1 MNSTR
6 LYMLHAI
13 TPLHAGVGEGL
24 GAINLPTAREKSTGY
39 PYMPGSSVKGVL
51 REFAELRYGG
61 PTGKDVVVA
70 FGPPTEHAAD
80 SRGGLV
86 FTDASVL
93 CLPIRSLWG
102 TFAWV
107 TCPFVLRRLS
117 RDAMEAGLTG
127 MPQGAWE
134 PNVQAWLPNG
144 TSLHSSGGLFL
155 EEMRWPEKTDSA
167 LANAWVT
174 WLGDKLFAHDAGERD
189 FFARRFVV
197 VDDNVF
203 ALYAKLS
210 LEVRSRVKIDDER
223 GTAAASG
230 PWKEEHLP
238 TETLLYG
245 MTIARQT
252 AYIQRTTNAA
262 GERTVLDP
270 VAQRAEASMTVL
282 ETLLNGR
289 PILRFG
295 GHSSVGLGR
304 ARIALV

>member
-1 MNSTR
+1 MSSTR
-6 LYMLHAI
+6 LYMLHAM

-51 REFAELRYGG
+51 REFAELQNG
-61 PTGKDVVVA
+61 PMSKNVVVA
-70 FGPPTEHAAD
+70 FGPPTKHAAD

-86 FTDASVL
+86 FTDANIL

-107 TCPFVLRRLS
+107 TSPFVLRRLS
-117 RDAMEAGLTG
+117 RDAAEAGLTG
-127 MPQGAWE
+127 TPQVTCE
-134 PNVQAWLPNG
+134 PNMQAWLPTN
-144 TSLHSSGGLFL
+144 TCLRSPSGLFL
-155 EEMRWPEKTDSA
+155 EEMRLTDQPDSV
-167 LANAWVT
+167 LANAWAT

-197 VDDNVF
+197 VDDDVF
-203 ALYAKLS
+203 KFYAKLS

-252 AYIQRTTNAA
+252 AYVERAKNAA
-262 GERTVLDP
+262 GEPTVLDP
-270 VAQRAEASMTVL
+270 VAQQAAESMHVL
-282 ETLLNGR
+282 EALLKSR
-289 PILRFG
+289 PMLRFG

>member
-1 MNSTR
+1 MSSTR
-6 LYMLHAI
+6 LYMLHAM

-51 REFAELRYGG
+51 REFAELQNGG
-61 PTGKDVVVA
+61 PTGKNVVVA
-70 FGPPTEHAAD
+70 FGPPTKHAAD

-86 FTDASVL
+86 FTDANIL

-107 TCPFVLRRLS
+107 TCPFVVRRLS
-117 RDAMEAGLTG
+117 RDALEAGFTG

-134 PNVQAWLPNG
+134 PNVKAWLPKD
-144 TSLHSSGGLFL
+144 TTVRSPSGLFL
-155 EEMRWPEKTDSA
+155 EEMRLTEKTDSS
-167 LANAWVT
+167 LANAWAT

-197 VDDNVF
+197 VDDDVF
-203 ALYAKLS
+203 KFYAKLS

-245 MTIARQT
+245 MTISRQT
-252 AYIQRTTNAA
+252 AYVERGKNAA
-262 GERTVLDP
+262 GEPTVLDP
-270 VAQRAEASMTVL
+270 VAQRAADSMQVL
-282 ETLLNGR
+282 ETLLNPR